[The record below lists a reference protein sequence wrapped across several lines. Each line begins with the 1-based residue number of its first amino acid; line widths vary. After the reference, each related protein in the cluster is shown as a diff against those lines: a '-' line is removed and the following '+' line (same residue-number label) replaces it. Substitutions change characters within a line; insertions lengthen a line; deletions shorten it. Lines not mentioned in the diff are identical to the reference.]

1 MTENLRL
8 DALGALDDLTQED
21 KFFLIQQ
28 IEDLNKNIRYCHE
41 SSTTHEIYQED
52 DLDSQQNGIGPIHS
66 EQPTFIGKSKS
77 NRLGYKGVR
86 GGATGLDIILDEEEE
101 MENELDYE
109 NSVKHGKQS
118 PTCFFH
124 GTNDAI

>member
-1 MTENLRL
+1 MRI

-28 IEDLNKNIRYCHE
+28 IEDLNKNIRYCQQ
-41 SSTTHEIYQED
+41 SSATQDIDFLDE
-52 DLDSQQNGIGPIHS
+52 LDSFSKDGMGPIHS
-66 EQPTFIGKSKS
+66 EQPTFIGKSKA

-101 MENELDYE
+101 MENELDFE
-109 NSVKHGKQS
+109 NQR
-118 PTCFFH
+118 
-124 GTNDAI
+124 N